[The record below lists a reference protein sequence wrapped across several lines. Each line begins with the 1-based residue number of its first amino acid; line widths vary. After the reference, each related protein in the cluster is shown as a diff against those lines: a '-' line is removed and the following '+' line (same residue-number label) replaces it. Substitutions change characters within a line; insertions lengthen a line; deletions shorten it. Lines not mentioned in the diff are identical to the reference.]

1 MRAAVR
7 SCVRVAGVVAVAIA
21 LSSTALAA
29 SAATEAVRA
38 ATQVAPSAVAADTTG
53 APSTW
58 ERAALVVYGDTIAW
72 FMVPSA
78 GVLPTRRAVL
88 AHDRLEALR
97 AEQMRLPVRA
107 EPLEGGHM
115 VLVGDMFTFMFKD
128 DDAPFVQPA
137 RGETAVEAVRRR
149 LSEVLS
155 ARAHKLAPSQR
166 LFAVGWTLLGTLILV
181 ILLRLLGWGR
191 RLAQQWIESQ
201 SRTRRTSARLGDLE
215 FLSHFAILISWL
227 ARAVAQIATAVLVVI
242 WAVFVLNRFPETQG
256 VGSVARA
263 TLLDVLHTFEAH
275 LIGAVPGII
284 GVAVIVFVARF
295 LSRLSTDIFTGIE
308 RGTLRLPGIHPETA
322 RATRRLVAAVIWLFA
337 VVVAYPMLPG
347 SDSEAFK
354 GVSVF
359 LGLMITLGSS
369 GVMGHM
375 MSGLVLVYSR
385 SLRAGDVVRVND
397 IEGMVTEVGVLS
409 VKVINS
415 RKEEVT
421 IPNAVIVG
429 TTVKNFT
436 RMCRDSGPVLTTG
449 VTIGYDAP
457 WRVVYEMLI
466 TAAERTRGVLK
477 DPAPVV
483 FQPELSDFYA
493 VYQLT
498 VRLEPVA
505 DRLGVLTE
513 LHQNIQDAFN
523 ERGVQIMSPHFEGQ
537 PEGRVVVPRA
547 KWNAAPNDAPGA

>member
-1 MRAAVR
+1 
-7 SCVRVAGVVAVAIA
+7 
-21 LSSTALAA
+21 
-29 SAATEAVRA
+29 
-38 ATQVAPSAVAADTTG
+38 
-53 APSTW
+53 
-58 ERAALVVYGDTIAW
+58 
-72 FMVPSA
+72 
-78 GVLPTRRAVL
+78 
-88 AHDRLEALR
+88 
-97 AEQMRLPVRA
+97 
-107 EPLEGGHM
+107 
-115 VLVGDMFTFMFKD
+115 
-128 DDAPFVQPA
+128 
-137 RGETAVEAVRRR
+137 
-149 LSEVLS
+149 
-155 ARAHKLAPSQR
+155 
-166 LFAVGWTLLGTLILV
+166 
-181 ILLRLLGWGR
+181 
-191 RLAQQWIESQ
+191 
-201 SRTRRTSARLGDLE
+201 
-215 FLSHFAILISWL
+215 
-227 ARAVAQIATAVLVVI
+227 
-242 WAVFVLNRFPETQG
+242 
-256 VGSVARA
+256 
-263 TLLDVLHTFEAH
+263 
-275 LIGAVPGII
+275 
-284 GVAVIVFVARF
+284 
-295 LSRLSTDIFTGIE
+295 
-308 RGTLRLPGIHPETA
+308 
-322 RATRRLVAAVIWLFA
+322 
-337 VVVAYPMLPG
+337 
-347 SDSEAFK
+347 
-354 GVSVF
+354 
-359 LGLMITLGSS
+359 
-369 GVMGHM
+369 
-375 MSGLVLVYSR
+375 
-385 SLRAGDVVRVND
+385 VRVND